1 MFLSVLFG
9 SARKA
14 HLAIFTLKTIKTYNL
29 RPIEPLIFS
38 YMFFSTAKRTKSC
51 RHLKIRGSAAP
62 RAETDASRETAAG
75 CARSGGALSRRGN
88 SGKIDCSD
96 ALGSGQGFHSLTVS
110 GKASILFLPLC
121 KAPISLNFMQCPSAA
136 VSARG
141 ALRFLSV
148 SLRPISRPRFF
159 PDFQKADFRTAI
171 SEGSRIDCS
180 FIK

>member
-1 MFLSVLFG
+1 MFLFVLFD

-29 RPIEPLIFS
+29 RPIEPLIFF
-38 YMFFSTAKRTKSC
+38 YKFFSAAKRTKSC

-75 CARSGGALSRRGN
+75 CARSGGALSRRG
-88 SGKIDCSD
+88 DSD
-96 ALGSGQGFHSLTVS
+96 RVIRLLAVPS
-110 GKASILFLPLC
+110 KASILCRSWTRLSFFLG
-121 KAPISLNFMQCPSAA
+121 FMQGPPAA

-148 SLRPISRPRFF
+148 SSRPISQPRFF
-159 PDFQKADFRTAI
+159 PDFQKADFRAAI